1 MACID
6 RWTKLFLPY
15 DIQADGALDI
25 NSIFETLRKLEGPA
39 SIKVVKTWLNGWA
52 TSTRMHEDKDLG
64 CLLGC
69 RNQHDSLRH
78 YIHCPHLS
86 ALQKFLFQDISDE
99 PRIRFGI
106 KDPSVSFLKI
116 IGFTFSAYHALKAN
130 YRSGKFSNASDN
142 MTQAQLRK
150 NWSLFA
156 EVLMA
161 EAGEARVH
169 HRAFSLSRFICFLC
183 NGSLPGNSVSDCVHV
198 HSDIS

>member
-1 MACID
+1 MPQPTWFPKA
-6 RWTKLFLPY
+6 LYSLP
-15 DIQADGALDI
+15 
-25 NSIFETLRKLEGPA
+25 TPLRSSE
-39 SIKVVKTWLNGWA
+39 I
-52 TSTRMHEDKDLG
+52 
-64 CLLGC
+64 
-69 RNQHDSLRH
+69 
-78 YIHCPHLS
+78 
-86 ALQKFLFQDISDE
+86 LFQDISDE

-116 IGFTFSAYHALKAN
+116 IGFAFSAYHALKAN
-130 YRSGKFSNASDN
+130 YRSGKFSNASDS

-198 HSDIS
+198 HSDISWFRRIRERDVENASPASM